1 MNRRGGLIAVL
12 LVAGL
17 LGTAGCPD
25 NPYEADTWIEKL
37 DDPRELESAITKLEQ
52 LGDPKAIP
60 ALATAWEKQGRPT
73 RILQVIID
81 LARPLSQEQADKL
94 FTKPRGASWPLALPV
109 LKKAVD
115 EFDEANPRSV
125 DAATKAAAALGE
137 AKLKDGLQSLIDL
150 VNKPASSKGAQVVQ
164 LTAIQALGGFTE
176 DGKAEAGQALT
187 TILRQDPAP
196 TPSGGNE
203 DERRAQQ
210 EAYVR
215 QHALFAAAIVGLAG
229 LRTEQSVPVLIE
241 TMYRMPALF
250 SQVRRALVAS
260 GPSVGGEMRK
270 ILRGEHAQVNAVIK
284 EKKLDKYCGER
295 GELTGDQCKP
305 TSLRD
310 HYAAIILGDLYDPKS
325 VPDLLAALERP
336 AQPVSYSEGV
346 PSPNTQHNGIYDA
359 LRKIG
364 APEAAGKLKS
374 VWSGGGDTQSRAL
387 AASAYAFVAR
397 DAGAVGE
404 LGNIIED
411 PKTDANLRQEMLT
424 TYARL
429 AAKPDDVGLLQR
441 LAKVNYDK
449 YLEAK
454 KKSEGKEKAA
464 YDKAKGE
471 IEKAKK
477 ANAEAKAKFIKA
489 GGERKASSEIIAAMT
504 ETQKAVDAA
513 DEKYDEARGEWKPL
527 DNERQAYLDFTRGL
541 ETHIAR
547 VEIALHCKADVECYG
562 KSLSAKPDEIVGRLG
577 KYVKTIDGWT
587 DADKKALVPVQVE
600 RAMLELGKL
609 GAKAE
614 GQTEKM
620 LEEAKTNDRL
630 TRQSILLALPKVAKL
645 PCTTCEAKLDA
656 AIKAG
661 EGAATLGDLNVETQ
675 MLRNYFSWAGK

>member
-1 MNRRGGLIAVL
+1 MNRRRGLVAVL
-12 LVAGL
+12 FVAGL

-37 DDPRELESAITKLEQ
+37 DDPRELENAITKIEQ

-94 FTKPRGASWPLALPV
+94 YTKPRDASWPLALPV

-176 DGKAEAGQALT
+176 DGKGEAGQALT
-187 TILRQDPAP
+187 TILRQDPVP

-284 EKKLDKYCGER
+284 EKKLDRYCGER
-295 GELTGDQCKP
+295 GELSGDACKP

-310 HYAAIILGDLYDPKS
+310 HYAAIVIGDLYDPKA

-336 AQPVSYSEGV
+336 AQPVSYTEGV

-364 APEAAGKLKS
+364 SPEAAGKLKAT
-374 VWSGGGDTQSRAL
+374 WSGGGDTQSRAL

-397 DAGAVGE
+397 DTAVGE

-411 PKTDANLRQEMLT
+411 PKTDANLRQELLT

-449 YLEAK
+449 YLDAK
-454 KKSEGKEKAA
+454 KKSEGKEKTA
-464 YDKAKGE
+464 YDRAKAE

-477 ANAEAKAKFIKA
+477 RMGAAKAAFIKA
-489 GGERKASSEIIAAMT
+489 GGEKKAPAEVITEMT
-504 ETQKAVDAA
+504 EAQKAVDTA
-513 DEKYDEARGEWKPL
+513 DEKFDEARQDWKPL

-541 ETHIAR
+541 EMHIAR
-547 VEIALHCKADVECYG
+547 VEIALHCKADVDCYG
-562 KSLSAKPDEIVGRLG
+562 KALTAKPEEITSRLG
-577 KYVKTIDGWT
+577 KYIKTFDTWT
-587 DADKKALVPVQVE
+587 ESDKKGVVPVQIE
-600 RAMLELGKL
+600 RAMLEVGKL

-614 GQTEKM
+614 GLTAAM
-620 LEEAKTNDRL
+620 LDAAKSNDRL

-645 PCTTCEAKLDA
+645 PCTSCETKLDE

-675 MLRNYFSWAGK
+675 MLRNYFAWAGK